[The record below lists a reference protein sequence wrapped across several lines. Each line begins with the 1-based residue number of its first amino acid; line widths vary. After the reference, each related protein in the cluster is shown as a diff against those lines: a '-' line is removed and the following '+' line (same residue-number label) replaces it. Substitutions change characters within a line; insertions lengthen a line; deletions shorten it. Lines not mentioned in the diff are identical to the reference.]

1 MRMGVVA
8 ALVTG
13 VVVVAGAQPA
23 SAESKTLTVQVSEMG
38 EFDSRDPE
46 NSFQTSAVDNPGAA
60 LAYCQ
65 TMGSRVRGQ
74 QVKVVDESGKTVGLG
89 QLGKISVA
97 SQPNNGVT
105 VGMWVCTFT
114 AKFKIKAA
122 DFYNVSIGGSDAGD
136 FSSSDLKRKK
146 WRLFFSMS

>member
-1 MRMGVVA
+1 MGVVA

-65 TMGSRVRGQ
+65 TM
-74 QVKVVDESGKTVGLG
+74 
-89 QLGKISVA
+89 ISVA